1 MTPVIAYAMWQGWQA
16 LNHYC
21 LCTGKGKLMSAYM
34 FACLFVFGWVKVGP
48 VFWK

>member
-21 LCTGKGKLMSAYM
+21 LCTGKSKLLLAYVL
-34 FACLFVFGWVKVGP
+34 AGP
-48 VFWK
+48 FIFLCSKAVTVLL